1 MPSSYT
7 LGAHF
12 EGFVKEQLASGR
24 YNSASEVM
32 RDALRL
38 MEERER
44 RLAVLD
50 AGIARGLAEA
60 EAGRLT
66 DADEVFD
73 RLRNKYQA
81 MADERETG

>member
-12 EGFVKEQLASGR
+12 EGLVKKQLAKGR

-44 RLAVLD
+44 RLALLD

-60 EAGRLT
+60 DVGRLT
-66 DADEVFD
+66 DADEAFSD
-73 RLRNKYQA
+73 LSARYEA
-81 MADERETG
+81 MAVGRETP